1 MPKAAFIQTNFTAGE
16 LSPRL
21 EGRVDISKYFN
32 GVRTLK
38 NMIIHPHGGTTR
50 RGGTKHIS
58 NAKTGTKKVRLI
70 PFQFSVTQA
79 YMLEFG
85 ENYIR
90 FYRDDARIGGG
101 GFGSGFSSGF
111 AGAASIVEVVTTY
124 LESELFEIQFAQTAD
139 ILYLVHPN
147 HKPAK
152 LSRTG
157 VDAFSLAD
165 EVFINGP

>member
-1 MPKAAFIQTNFTAGE
+1 MPKAAAIQTNFTAGE

-38 NMIIHPHGGTTR
+38 DMIIHPHGGTTR
-50 RGGTKHIS
+50 RGGTLHIS
-58 NAKTGTKKVRLI
+58 NTKVGTKKIRLI

-90 FYRDDARIGGG
+90 FYRDNFLIGGG
-101 GFGSGFSSGF
+101 GFGLW
-111 AGAASIVEVVTTY
+111 V
-124 LESELFEIQFAQTAD
+124 
-139 ILYLVHPN
+139 N
-147 HKPAK
+147 RHKII
-152 LSRTG
+152 
-157 VDAFSLAD
+157 F
-165 EVFINGP
+165 N